1 MIQITYASTATTPMS
16 TADLRD
22 ILTVSRRY
30 NAAHGITGMLLYHEG
45 TFLQVLEGEEPEV
58 EALVDRLSTDSR
70 HTDVTILERKTV
82 TEREY
87 PDWSM
92 GFKKLSSQDLS
103 NIADLEGFDESKLS
117 AVYLAS
123 HNNVLKSLMR
133 HFRAER
139 RQAISEEELP
149 TEELSLDEPDR
160 LINILHRVIRF
171 SVRILAVLM
180 VFSILWG
187 IVDVANVLYQ
197 EILAPVATDFEIR
210 DIIVTFGAFLT
221 VLIAI
226 EIFVNITLYLRDD
239 VLHIRLVVSTALMAI
254 ARKVIILDLDKIEP
268 SYMFAIAAIV
278 IALGI
283 TYWLV
288 GERTIG
294 QKPRRTRSA

>member
-1 MIQITYASTATTPMS
+1 MIQITYASTATAPMS

-22 ILTVSRRY
+22 ILAASRRN
-30 NAAHGITGMLLYHEG
+30 NAAHGITGMLLFHDG

-58 EALVDRLSTDSR
+58 EALFDHISTDDR
-70 HTDVTILERKTV
+70 HTDVTVLERKTI

-92 GFKKLSSQDLS
+92 GFKKLSREDLS
-103 NIADLEGFDESKLS
+103 NIAALDGFDESKLS

-139 RQAISEEELP
+139 RQAIGEEELP
-149 TEELSLDEPDR
+149 SEELSLDEPDR
-160 LINILHRVIRF
+160 LINILHRIIRF

-197 EILAPVATDFEIR
+197 EILAPVVTDFEIR

-294 QKPRRTRSA
+294 QRPRRNYGT

>member
-1 MIQITYASTATTPMS
+1 MIQITYASTATAPMS
-16 TADLRD
+16 TDDLRD

-30 NAAHGITGMLLYHEG
+30 NAAHGVTGMLLYHEG

-58 EALVDRLSTDSR
+58 DSLFDRLSADNR
-70 HTDVTILERKTV
+70 HTDVTILERKTI

-160 LINILHRVIRF
+160 LINILHRIIRF

-294 QKPRRTRSA
+294 QKPRRTRGA